1 MKKTNN
7 TAGNKLDKTG
17 GKITGSLDV
26 SDILTVNGK
35 LVLDED
41 NCVAVYDGGNLD
53 PNTTLHELI
62 LTRHSNAPD
71 ADGSTYY
78 YIQTIF
84 YSSKS
89 TTSNRAQVAYGHR
102 KQVIAC
108 RYYYNGTWSD
118 WIKQNREITRATY
131 NSTATKSNSTN
142 SWQYMLSSN
151 ISVTTEAGKY
161 LCVLSFAIAGNANG
175 IATVRPTV
183 NNKEI
188 STAQRC
194 SIPVR
199 YRTNNKWTNLF
210 L

>member
-1 MKKTNN
+1 MV
-7 TAGNKLDKTG
+7 L
-17 GKITGSLDV
+17 
-26 SDILTVNGK
+26 NG
-35 LVLDED
+35 
-41 NCVAVYDGGNLD
+41 DG
-53 PNTTLHELI
+53 EEF
-62 LTRHSNAPD
+62 
-71 ADGSTYY
+71 Y
-78 YIQTIF
+78 YIQTMF
-84 YSSKS
+84 YGAKD
-89 TTSNRAQVAYGHR
+89 TERNRVQVAYGYR

>member
-1 MKKTNN
+1 MV
-7 TAGNKLDKTG
+7 L
-17 GKITGSLDV
+17 
-26 SDILTVNGK
+26 NG
-35 LVLDED
+35 
-41 NCVAVYDGGNLD
+41 DG
-53 PNTTLHELI
+53 EEF
-62 LTRHSNAPD
+62 
-71 ADGSTYY
+71 Y
-78 YIQTIF
+78 YIQTMF

-89 TTSNRAQVAYGHR
+89 TTSNRAQVAYGYR

-131 NSTATKSNSTN
+131 NSIATKSNSTN